1 MAQPMSIEGVASIKR
16 DADEI
21 CRIVSESYF
30 LKHPDCLKGNA
41 DRVKQM
47 CKSDFFHH
55 LDFLLTAMSTATSK
69 IFSDYATWLRNVL
82 EKRNMSTEHP
92 FDSFTFIKEEFLAR
106 VGPLDHPVVIE
117 VIVAGLVALRCNPVK
132 ETELA
137 KTTKSTQ
144 TEYSL
149 AISNGE
155 RLNAES
161 LILKEVKNG
170 TSLTTA
176 SVDIIQLAMYH
187 IGHLWENNKISVAQ
201 EHLATAISQNILAKA
216 YSVAEFSDFVDKHVL
231 CACIEG
237 NHHSLGLRMVSDA
250 FETSGWESTFL
261 GANTP
266 NSAIISQIELEK
278 PDVLAL
284 SLSMPEQLLNLRGLL
299 DMLKTN
305 YGAKMPNIVVGGLT
319 INQHQST
326 IRHLS
331 IDGYFVDAKQ
341 LYLDLKS

>member
-1 MAQPMSIEGVASIKR
+1 MAQPMSIEGISAIKR
-16 DADEI
+16 DSDEI
-21 CRIVSESYF
+21 CRIVSENYF
-30 LKHPDCLKGNA
+30 LKHPDCLKGNV

-55 LDFLLTAMSTATSK
+55 LDFLLTAMSTATSTV
-69 IFSDYATWLRNVL
+69 FSDYATWLRNVL
-82 EKRNMSTEHP
+82 EKRNMSTDHP
-92 FDSFTFIKEEFLAR
+92 FDSFTFIKGEFLTR
-106 VGPLDHPVVIE
+106 VEPIDHPVVIE
-117 VIVAGLVALRCNPVK
+117 VIDAGIAALRCNPPNETQLVK
-132 ETELA
+132 ATR
-137 KTTKSTQ
+137 SVQ

-149 AISNGE
+149 AISKGE
-155 RLNAES
+155 RANAEN
-161 LILKEVKNG
+161 LVLKEVKNG

-176 SVDIIQLAMYH
+176 SVDIIQPAMYH

-216 YSVAEFSDFVDKHVL
+216 YSVAEFSDYLDKLVL

-237 NHHSLGLRMVSDA
+237 NHHSLGMRMVSDA
-250 FETSGWESTFL
+250 FETSGWESSFL

-266 NSAIISQIELEK
+266 NSAIISQIELER

-284 SLSMPEQLLNLRGLL
+284 SLSMPEQLQNLRYLL
-299 DMLKTN
+299 DVLKTN

-319 INQHQST
+319 INQHKST
-326 IRHLS
+326 ISNLA

-341 LYLDLKS
+341 LYLDLK